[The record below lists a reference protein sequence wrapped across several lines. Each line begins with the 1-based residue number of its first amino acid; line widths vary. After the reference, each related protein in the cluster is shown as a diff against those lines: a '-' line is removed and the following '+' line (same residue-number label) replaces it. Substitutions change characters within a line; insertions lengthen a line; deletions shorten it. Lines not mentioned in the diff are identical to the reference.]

1 LAVVDENG
9 NNVSSAVKAAVAA
22 DLAARREQ
30 NWLVYVTDPT
40 TNLINVTYNIRVLPG
55 YDSVAV
61 LAAVNAALSSYLSRA
76 TWGATPTVN
85 DWVNIPNVRYLE
97 VAQVIN
103 AVVGVDYITTTGGNY
118 DLQIA
123 IQGNALARADLVLTG
138 IAPLPQANT
147 LTGTAI

>member
-1 LAVVDENG
+1 
-9 NNVSSAVKAAVAA
+9 
-22 DLAARREQ
+22 
-30 NWLVYVTDPT
+30 
-40 TNLINVTYNIRVLPG
+40 
-55 YDSVAV
+55 
-61 LAAVNAALSSYLSRA
+61 VNAALSSYLSRA